1 MSQNALPDHPD
12 LALFVATL
20 FQRLGGTLAIDGDG
34 RRQTQ
39 LPDFSAF
46 QKVRRSKPMLPDARD
61 GERFRNED
69 EWRGAIKLMNY
80 WLSRLSVRDRDYIY
94 TLCADLRVN
103 LDEPFDF
110 KQYLN

>member
-20 FQRLGGTLAIDGDG
+20 FQRLGGSLTIDADG
-34 RRQTQ
+34 RRQSRQ
-39 LPDFSAF
+39 PDFSI
-46 QKVRRSKPMLPDARD
+46 SKQDRHAMPVLPDSRD